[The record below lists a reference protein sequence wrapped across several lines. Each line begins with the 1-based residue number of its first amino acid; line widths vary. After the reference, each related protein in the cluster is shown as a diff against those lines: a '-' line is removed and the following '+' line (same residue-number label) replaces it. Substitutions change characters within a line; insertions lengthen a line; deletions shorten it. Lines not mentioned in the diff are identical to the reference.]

1 MPTTTGEKP
10 GLITA
15 DSLYTMEELAA
26 RLRVGRKALM
36 VARRKGLKVKRLGTR
51 GYVLGRDV
59 IEWFDKT
66 AEPL

>member
-15 DSLYTMEELAA
+15 DSLYTMEELSA
-26 RLRVGRKALM
+26 RLRVCRKALL
-36 VARRKGLKVKRLGTR
+36 VARRKGLKVKRLGCR

-59 IEWFDKT
+59 FEWFDKS

>member
-1 MPTTTGEKP
+1 MLTPSDKP
-10 GLITA
+10 GLITV

-26 RLRVGRKALM
+26 RLRVGRKAIM

-59 IEWFDKT
+59 SEWFDKS